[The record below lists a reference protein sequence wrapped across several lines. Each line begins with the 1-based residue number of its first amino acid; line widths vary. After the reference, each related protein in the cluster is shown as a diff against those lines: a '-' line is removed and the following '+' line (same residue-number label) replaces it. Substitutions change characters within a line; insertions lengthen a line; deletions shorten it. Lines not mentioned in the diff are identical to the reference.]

1 MLRPVMDSLSMAVVK
16 RATELEQMGEVLII
30 GEQLRLRLHE
40 EKIIKDR
47 RHHLRTYPN
56 CFVAR
61 EVIDWLIERKEASD
75 RTIAIEL
82 MQKMIDTNIIHHVC
96 DEFKDFKD
104 AKLFYRF
111 RKDDGTFPLDQ
122 EVKVFMRGQR
132 LYEKIMNSDNSLL
145 QAREEDGVSYERTF
159 VASQIID
166 WLIQEQEAKTRSEAE
181 QLCRRLLEHAVIQH
195 VLGKHHFVDGK
206 LLYQFRL
213 NFRRRRRVMELLIK
227 RPQAVV
233 ESQDSPFCLRK
244 QSDKSTSFLSVSP
257 GSEVKAGAAIRRSSM
272 SSSTSSGY
280 FSSSPT
286 LSNSPPVVLCNPKS
300 VLKRPVT
307 LDELLAPGAPYTRK
321 TLTIVSDAVGWGF
334 VVRGSK
340 PCHIQAVDPSG
351 PAASAGM
358 KIRQFVV
365 SVNGLNVLH
374 CEFRAVSNLILTGPR
389 TIVMEVMEEINP

>member
-1 MLRPVMDSLSMAVVK
+1 
-16 RATELEQMGEVLII
+16 MGFTPFIRLIP
-30 GEQLRLRLHE
+30 GGLRLHE

-61 EVIDWLIERKEASD
+61 EVIDWLIDRKEAAD

-82 MQKMIDTNIIHHVC
+82 TQKMIDHNIIHHVC

-132 LYEKIMNSDNSLL
+132 LYEKIMNCDNSLL
-145 QAREEDGVSYERTF
+145 QAREEDGVKYERSF
-159 VASQIID
+159 VASEIVV
-166 WLIQEQEAKTRSEAE
+166 WLIQEQEAKSRSEAE
-181 QLCRRLLEHAVIQH
+181 QLCRRLLEHAIIHH
-195 VLGKHHFVDGK
+195 VSSKHHFVDSA

-244 QSDKSTSFLSVSP
+244 QSHDKSTSFVSVSP
-257 GSEVKAGAAIRRSSM
+257 GSEVKVMSSVRRSSM
-272 SSSTSSGY
+272 SGSNSSGY

-300 VLKRPVT
+300 VLKRPIS

-334 VVRGSK
+334 VVRGNK

-389 TIVMEVMEEINP
+389 TIVMEVMEEVNP